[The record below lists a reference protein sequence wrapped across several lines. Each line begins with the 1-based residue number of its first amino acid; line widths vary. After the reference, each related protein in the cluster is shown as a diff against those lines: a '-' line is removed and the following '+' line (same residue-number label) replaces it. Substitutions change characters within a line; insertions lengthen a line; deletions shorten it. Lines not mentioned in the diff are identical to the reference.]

1 MTDYRSMFDR
11 DYLGAWDLPHD
22 VTVTISKVEAR
33 KLKNGSSKANS
44 KPVLFFQ
51 GKEKGMACNKTN
63 GKTIAAM
70 YGPDIEK
77 WIGKRVTLYA
87 TTTTFGSDTVECI
100 RVRPAVPT
108 GKSSAPDKPSE
119 EPSDAGA
126 SPSETE

>member
-1 MTDYRSMFDR
+1 MFDR

-22 VTVTISKVEAR
+22 VTVTIAKVEGR

-70 YGPDIEK
+70 YGPDVEK
-77 WIGKRVTLYA
+77 WIGKRITIYA
-87 TTTTFGSDTVECI
+87 TTTTFGADTVECI
-100 RVRPAVPT
+100 RVRPMVPSGPAT
-108 GKSSAPDKPSE
+108 PEART
-119 EPSDAGA
+119 PSDAGA
-126 SPSETE
+126 SSSEGE

>member
-22 VTVTISKVEAR
+22 VTVTISKVEAK
-33 KLKNGSSKANS
+33 KLRNGSSKANT
-44 KPVLFFQ
+44 KPVLYFQ

-70 YGPDIEK
+70 YGNDVEK
-77 WIGKRVTLYA
+77 WVGKRITLYA

-100 RVRPAVPT
+100 RIRPRVPT
-108 GKSSAPDKPSE
+108 GNAENPPP
-119 EPSDAGA
+119 EPLPQEPGA
-126 SPSETE
+126 SKSETA